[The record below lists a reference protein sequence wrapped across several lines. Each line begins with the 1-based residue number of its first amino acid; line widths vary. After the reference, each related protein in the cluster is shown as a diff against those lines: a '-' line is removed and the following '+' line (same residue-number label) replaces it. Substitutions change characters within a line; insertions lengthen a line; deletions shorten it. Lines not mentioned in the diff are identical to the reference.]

1 MRNRPFSSMRF
12 ANVDGVD
19 HVADD
24 SATSHHV
31 QRRRCDCY
39 DHYKQLIP
47 YMEAWSWQK
56 SLVRMRHDLVGRD
69 EDHSDMLVIL
79 QHHPVY
85 TLGTASLEKYLHF
98 NIQDAPYEIYR
109 TERGGEVTYH
119 GPGQLVMYPIVNL
132 RYHKMDLHWYL
143 RSLEE
148 VIIRVLSSTFA
159 IKASRIKGLTG
170 VWVGN
175 KKVAAIGIRVSR
187 WITYHGLA
195 VNVTT
200 DLSPFQNIVPCGL
213 QDHELMNPWL
223 RNSLKFSSC
232 HFPTDRSLDF
242 TFPDDRLELSEQE
255 FELGHLVPML
265 PSAFCNYMPH
275 KSDIEG
281 AMQAIVND
289 DEDDHPPMVWQR
301 KLEVSKLVWFQGSN
315 CCDLP
320 VEEGYA

>member
-1 MRNRPFSSMRF
+1 
-12 ANVDGVD
+12 
-19 HVADD
+19 
-24 SATSHHV
+24 
-31 QRRRCDCY
+31 
-39 DHYKQLIP
+39 
-47 YMEAWSWQK
+47 MEAWSWQK

-85 TLGTASLEKYLHF
+85 TLGTGSLEKYLHF

-200 DLSPFQNIVPCGL
+200 DLAPFQHIVPCGL
-213 QDHELMNPWL
+213 QDHEIDLLISLFLMIDWNYQSKNLSWGILSQCCRQPFGNAMSL
-223 RNSLKFSSC
+223 NSSTFYYNSGRYLTQKDFILKNIPIHIEFSLC
-232 HFPTDRSLDF
+232 F
-242 TFPDDRLELSEQE
+242 TCAEEL
-255 FELGHLVPML
+255 
-265 PSAFCNYMPH
+265 
-275 KSDIEG
+275 
-281 AMQAIVND
+281 
-289 DEDDHPPMVWQR
+289 W
-301 KLEVSKLVWFQGSN
+301 
-315 CCDLP
+315 
-320 VEEGYA
+320 

>member
-1 MRNRPFSSMRF
+1 MMLLASHGFMIPCLPRMNSEGMRNRPFYSMRF
-12 ANVDGVD
+12 ANVDGVY

-24 SATSHHV
+24 SATSHRV

-47 YMEAWSWQK
+47 YMEAWCWQK

-69 EDHSDMLVIL
+69 EDHSDMLIIL
-79 QHHPVY
+79 QHPPVY
-85 TLGTASLEKYLHF
+85 TLGTGSLEKYLHF
-98 NIQDAPYEIYR
+98 NIQDSPYEIYR

-187 WITYHGLA
+187 WISYHGLA

-200 DLSPFQNIVPCGL
+200 DLSPFQRIVPCGL
-213 QDHELMNPWL
+213 QDREVCSLKELL
-223 RNSLKFSSC
+223 GNSLSGKIEDSVLIDTAHESLVKEFSEVFQLSLSN
-232 HFPTDRSLDF
+232 RSI
-242 TFPDDRLELSEQE
+242 S
-255 FELGHLVPML
+255 
-265 PSAFCNYMPH
+265 
-275 KSDIEG
+275 
-281 AMQAIVND
+281 
-289 DEDDHPPMVWQR
+289 
-301 KLEVSKLVWFQGSN
+301 
-315 CCDLP
+315 
-320 VEEGYA
+320 